1 MFQYLKDL
9 NRQRARDVLQRFFT
23 LNSFDEQAFQRPGY
37 LGRVVLGE
45 LIFYS

>member
-1 MFQYLKDL
+1 MYF
-9 NRQRARDVLQRFFT
+9 NASSRW
-23 LNSFDEQAFQRPGY
+23 NSFDEQAFQRPGY